1 MSESTLTE
9 VELRRIAETIGR
21 AVLEGLEADAVIEL
35 ADDED
40 HLRRIAGA
48 ALAVVEACGSLGMKS
63 REQVFLLGRLIGQ
76 ARELFVDRCVR
87 DVVEGEV
94 ADRDALAEEV
104 DAELESHCETFLAR
118 HDLD

>member
-1 MSESTLTE
+1 MKEISLTDA
-9 VELRRIAETIGR
+9 ELRQVAERIGHS
-21 AVLEGLEADAVIEL
+21 VLEALEADAETEL

-40 HLRRIAGA
+40 HLRRTAHA

-104 DAELESHCETFLAR
+104 DAELEAHCEAFLAR